1 MAKPNSSTIHG
12 YVLIARKIDDDKIMR
27 QPPVVREAWFYI
39 LRRVNFKDGMYKS
52 GQGFFT
58 NEKIRE
64 ALSWHVG
71 NRKMTYSKQQVSRAL
86 IKLEQ
91 LEMIKK
97 ESVTLCVT
105 KSEGGN
111 VTKSESPN
119 VSRGTLITVCNYAT
133 YQDPKQYERYKNKD
147 SESYLTKK
155 PTETP
160 NVTDTLY
167 RNRIYKEERILSPEN
182 VTNFSNISLNFFNH
196 PEASNISEEIL
207 KTRFKKITEVF
218 RDSQSYRET
227 IAMQHNLSQERVQQI
242 QIRFL
247 TKIKETDSDKLKSI
261 HELKRYF
268 VNYLQFEASKQ
279 RV

>member
-1 MAKPNSSTIHG
+1 MPNSSTING
-12 YVLIARKIDDDKIMR
+12 YVLIARKIDEDEIMR
-27 QPPVVREAWFYI
+27 QAPVVRETWFYI
-39 LRRVNFKDGMYKS
+39 LRKVNFKDGKFKI
-52 GQGFFT
+52 GQGLFT

-64 ALSWHVG
+64 ALSWSVG
-71 NRKMTYSKQQVSRAL
+71 KRKMSYSKQQVSRAL
-86 IKLEQ
+86 IRLEELQ
-91 LEMIKK
+91 MIEKK
-97 ESVTLCVT
+97 
-105 KSEGGN
+105 N
-111 VTKSESPN
+111 VTKYVTSSKGKNVTTPESIN
-119 VSRGTLITVCNYAT
+119 VTKGTLVTVCKYT
-133 YQDPKQYERYKNKD
+133 IYQNPKTYERYPRKEDERYPQNTD
-147 SESYLTKK
+147 ERTM
-155 PTETP
+155 

-167 RNRIYKEERILSPEN
+167 RNRIYKEERILPPEN

-218 RDSQSYRET
+218 RDSESYRET

-247 TKIKETDSDKLKSI
+247 KKIKETDSDKLKSI